1 MPIESKRV
9 VLAWNESVIEPL
21 FALYLGGLMRDRG
34 VPWTGVPIRKY
45 DYTRLFRRIEEFGAT
60 DVGFNVYSGNHRQV
74 FAAADQLRARGVR
87 VHIGGPHATYFAP
100 TCAEHADWVYR
111 GQSFDSFGAVLDGD
125 PAGFVRESLFHRQ
138 FAAVLGA
145 ELKRRKQARGL
156 PETALLSEAEAIEA
170 EETARARLAELAD
183 TDDGRDQVERVLRS
197 RILFR
202 DHLSDTFPKPDRAT
216 FYRDNPE
223 FAENPIKNTICGE
236 GCPFACTYCYNVAW
250 NSPEMY
256 GRFRRRVVREIDDV
270 IDELRELKDYPTR
283 LIYIQD
289 DVFGFEMKWLRD
301 FMPRY
306 RDEVGIP
313 FHAQLR
319 LELAY
324 GAPGRERLAWMKL
337 GGCTGV
343 TVAVESGSYEV
354 RKDVLDR
361 PMRDAHIFDGCRN
374 IREAGLTLRTEQI
387 LGLPTRETRR
397 GDSVLHIDLLTLEL
411 NVLLRPE
418 ISWSAIFAPYG
429 GTELGKL
436 CAELGLYPWA
446 RLATNDD
453 VCDSFFDESALDYAP
468 LYRDQV
474 RVLQRLFSLL
484 AHVDWGHVIGEQF
497 LREVLPRFS
506 HEEIEAFLAPAKDLA
521 KRTKTLLYDSELY
534 RTKDERLGLADDARA
549 GVSGTNDKSREDL
562 LAGATTASDPQLEQL
577 AARSWNPE
585 QRAALA
591 ALSPLWRHLPRGEV
605 LALYFLE
612 RFPRYAQAER
622 ASFLAIAAE
631 LGRLARAA
639 AELAPMDRAAEL
651 QRRIEAEQWRLA
663 HKANGEETPLLG
675 AQEQLVEPVAAV
687 ERLAADPDALPL
699 PLDRTPF

>member
-1 MPIESKRV
+1 MGFLQKRV
-9 VLAWNESVIEPL
+9 VLAWNHSVIEPL

-34 VPWTGVPIRKY
+34 IEWTGVPVRKY
-45 DYTRLFRRIEEFGAT
+45 DYEPLFRRVESFGAT

-74 FAAADQLRARGVR
+74 FAAADRLRARGVR

-111 GQSFDSFGAVLDGD
+111 GQSFDSFAAVLDDD
-125 PAGFVRESLFHRQ
+125 PARFVRESLFHRQ
-138 FAAVLGA
+138 FALLLDG
-145 ELKRRKQARGL
+145 ELKRRKRQRGW
-156 PETALLSEAEAIEA
+156 PDTATLDATEVAEA
-170 EETARARLAELAD
+170 EEAARARLAEIAESQ
-183 TDDGRDQVERVLRS
+183 RDHVERVLQS

-202 DHLSDTFPKPDRAT
+202 DHLSDTFPRPDRAT

-256 GRFRRRVVREIDDV
+256 GRFRRRVLRSIDDV
-270 IDELRELKDYPTR
+270 IEELRELRDYPTR
-283 LIYIQD
+283 LVYIQD
-289 DVFGFEMKWLRD
+289 DVFGFELKWLRE

-319 LELAY
+319 LELAS
-324 GAPGRERLAWMKL
+324 GPTGRERLGWMKL

-354 RKDVLDR
+354 RKEVLDR
-361 PMRDAHIFDGCRN
+361 PMRDSHILDGCRN
-374 IREAGLTLRTEQI
+374 IREAGLTLRTEQM
-387 LGLPTRETRR
+387 LGLPTRATRP
-397 GDSVLHIDLLTLEL
+397 GGSALHVDLQTLEL

-436 CAELGLYPWA
+436 CAELGLYPWE

-453 VCDSFFDESALDYAP
+453 VRDSFFDESALDYSP
-468 LYRDQV
+468 LYKDQV

-484 AHVDWGHVIGEQF
+484 AHLEWGHRIAERF
-497 LREVLPRFS
+497 LTETLPRFS
-506 HEEIEAFLAPAKDLA
+506 HREIEEFLTLA
-521 KRTKTLLYDSELY
+521 KIMAVRTKAMLYDSELY
-534 RTKDERLGLADDARA
+534 RTKDERLD
-549 GVSGTNDKSREDL
+549 GVSGTNDKSRDEL
-562 LAGATTASDPQLEQL
+562 LATGDPNAPALQDL
-577 AARSWNPE
+577 ALWPWSSE
-585 QRAALA
+585 QRAALE

-605 LALYFLE
+605 VAHHFLE
-612 RFPRYAQAER
+612 RLPAYTESER

-631 LGRLARAA
+631 LGRLTR
-639 AELAPMDRAAEL
+639 EITGLAPMDREAEMRRRAADESWVSGANGREIL
-651 QRRIEAEQWRLA
+651 IESQEQIEAA
-663 HKANGEETPLLG
+663 APS
-675 AQEQLVEPVAAV
+675 VEHRAA
-687 ERLAADPDALPL
+687 LADPVPL
-699 PLDRTPF
+699 RVGPTQA